1 MRTRIKKM
9 AIFIFSGLMLTG
21 LYSFSEGAD
30 WKLFY
35 ATESGYK
42 YFYDKESLES
52 PDKGIKKVWQKVSK
66 DLGKNEN
73 QDMFK
78 MHLEVNCKTKIY
90 EILSI
95 VEYDGTKEMVI
106 SFEDYKNRPPTSD
119 LPLESRIGG
128 LYDNVCP

>member
-1 MRTRIKKM
+1 MRMKIKKM
-9 AIFIFSGLMLTG
+9 VIFIFSGLILMG
-21 LYSFSEGAD
+21 LYSFSECAD

-35 ATESGYK
+35 VTESGYK

-52 PDKGIKKVWQKVSK
+52 PDKNIKKVWQKVAK
-66 DLGKNEN
+66 GLGKDED

-78 MHLEVNCKTKIY
+78 THLMINCKTKVY

-95 VEYDGTKEMVI
+95 VEYDGTNEMVI
-106 SFEDYKNRPPTSD
+106 SYEDYRNRPPTGD
-119 LPLESRIGG
+119 FHLESRIGG